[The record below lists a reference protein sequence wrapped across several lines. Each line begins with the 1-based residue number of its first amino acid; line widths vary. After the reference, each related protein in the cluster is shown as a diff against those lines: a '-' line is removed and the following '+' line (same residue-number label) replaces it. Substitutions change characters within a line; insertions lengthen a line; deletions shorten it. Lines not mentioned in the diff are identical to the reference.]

1 MSTRRTLIASAVGV
15 TLLAAGSGF
24 AFAQMKPGSDGDRP
38 AHHRAMDHGRSDRA
52 DGPER
57 AAFQP
62 GRHIEGRIAFLKAEL
77 KITDAQAPAFDKFA
91 EAVRTTA
98 KEADARMEARRA
110 AAPKPPAP
118 PAAGQAAAPAE
129 RPKPPT
135 ALEQVERR
143 AEGAKFMAA
152 SSQRILDSFKPLYT
166 GLNDEQKKT
175 ADELVGRYLGPH
187 GGSGPHM
194 GHRRG

>member
-24 AFAQMKPGSDGDRP
+24 ALAQMKPGPDGDRP
-38 AHHRAMDHGRSDRA
+38 AHHRAMDHAR
-52 DGPER
+52 PER

-91 EAVRTTA
+91 EALRTTA
-98 KEADARMEARRA
+98 KEAEARMEARHA

-118 PAAGQAAAPAE
+118 PAGGQAAAPAE
-129 RPKPPT
+129 LPKPPS
-135 ALEQVERR
+135 ALERIERQ

-166 GLNDEQKKT
+166 GLSEDQKKT

-187 GGSGPHM
+187 GGPHGGPGPHM

>member
-1 MSTRRTLIASAVGV
+1 MSTARTLIASAVGV

-24 AFAQMKPGSDGDRP
+24 ALAQMRPGPDGDRP
-38 AHHRAMDHGRSDRA
+38 AMHRAMDHAHAGRPD
-52 DGPER
+52 R

-77 KITDAQAPAFDKFA
+77 KITDAQGPAFDKFA
-91 EAVRTTA
+91 EALRVTA

-110 AAPKPPAP
+110 SMPKPPAP
-118 PAAGQAAAPAE
+118 PAAGQPAQAPAE
-129 RPKPPT
+129 QPKPPT
-135 ALEQVERR
+135 ALERMERQ
-143 AEGAKFMAA
+143 ADGAKFMAA

-166 GLNDEQKKT
+166 SLSDDQKKT

-187 GGSGPHM
+187 GGPGPKM
-194 GHRRG
+194 GHRHG